1 MVNIDSAGTLLGAVL
16 LARHG
21 DRLEFFQ
28 DPLTYNP
35 ATTTLT
41 PLGTVQELQLGSFLR
56 STYLNPRN
64 PSTFISGI
72 DTDLVDIDQ
81 LIVRADAAGE
91 GNIILESASALL
103 QGLYPP
109 TSDFQTTLANGTTIV
124 GALGGYQ
131 FVPVESVE
139 PNLDISLNSF
149 TSCPNFDLHTQAF
162 YASAEFKAKAQE
174 AAPFLEKLQ
183 PLLGNRSIDFINMYN
198 IFDFVNVQMIHNK
211 TFFDALPPTFG
222 AQAYALANFHENGVF
237 TDSKIG
243 GIGNVAIRTILP
255 SIFSSLTRIA
265 NQSDPLKLALN
276 EISYKP
282 FISLFNV
289 TEAAEQD
296 PEIRGIV
303 NYASVVSLEL
313 HKSPAG
319 APNVVMK
326 FKNGTNEHAFR
337 PLSLFGKSTVSL
349 DDFIER
355 LAPAAINTTSQWCQ
369 ACNQL
374 VLRGCSGCT
383 QKTWV

>member
-1 MVNIDSAGTLLGAVL
+1 MVNIDSYTGSLLGVVI

-35 ATTTLT
+35 SATTLT
-41 PLGTVQELQLGSFLR
+41 PLGTVEELQLGSFLR
-56 STYLNPRN
+56 STYLDPRN

-72 DTDLVDIDQ
+72 NSDVADIDQ

-91 GNIILESASALL
+91 GSVILESATALL
-103 QGLYPP
+103 QGLFPP
-109 TSDFQTTLANGTTIV
+109 TMDFQTTLANGTTIV

-131 FVPVESVE
+131 YVPVESVE

-162 YASAEFKAKAQE
+162 YASDEFKAKAQE
-174 AAPFLEKLQ
+174 AAPFLKELQ
-183 PLLGNRSIDFINMYN
+183 PFIGMNRSIDFINMFN
-198 IFDFVNVQMIHNK
+198 IFDFVNVEMIHNK
-211 TFFDALPPTFG
+211 TFLDALPPTFG
-222 AQAYALANFHENGVF
+222 AQAYALANYHENGVF
-237 TDSKIG
+237 TDSKID

-289 TEAAEQD
+289 TEAARSD
-296 PEIRGIV
+296 PGIRGIV
-303 NYASVVSLEL
+303 DYASAVSLEL
-313 HKSPAG
+313 RASPAG
-319 APNVVMK
+319 TPLVSMK
-326 FKNGTNEHAFR
+326 FKNGTTDSTFH
-337 PLSLFGKSTVSL
+337 PLSLFGSSQISL
-349 DDFIER
+349 SEFISK
-355 LAPAAINTTSQWCQ
+355 LAPAAINSTMQWCQ
-369 ACNQL
+369 ACNQHT
-374 VLRGCSGCT
+374 LRGCSGCA
-383 QKTWV
+383 